1 MSEKN
6 EINTELTAEL
16 IQVMEKAGIALSS
29 ELEKADLPEVIAKLL
44 DEENVVE
51 ANSAE
56 DIAARYWLMQFLEPL
71 SRKELKSIIDGF
83 LVQLLNKD
91 QAKKLVQF
99 LMTRFPQ
106 YYKKSPEEEGKFVAK
121 RPAS

>member
-6 EINTELTAEL
+6 ELNENYVKEL
-16 IQVMEKAGIALSS
+16 IQV
-29 ELEKADLPEVIAKLL
+29 LEKSGMALNAELSKVPVPKEALDALTSDKEVT
-44 DEENVVE
+44 

-56 DIAARYWLMQFLEPL
+56 DIAARYWLMQFLEPV

-91 QAKKLVQF
+91 QSKKLVQF

-106 YYKKSPEEEGKFVAK
+106 YYKKSPEEEGQFKAK
-121 RPAS
+121 RPA

>member
-6 EINTELTAEL
+6 EINKELVAEL
-16 IQVMEKAGIALSS
+16 IQLMEKGGVALGS
-29 ELEKADLPEVIAKLL
+29 ELAKVPVPADFENLEGNEVL
-44 DEENVVE
+44 
-51 ANSAE
+51 ANTAE

-106 YYKKSPEEEGKFVAK
+106 YYKKSPEEEGQFKAK
-121 RPAS
+121 RPS

>member
-6 EINTELTAEL
+6 EINNELVAEL
-16 IQVMEKAGIALSS
+16 IQLMEKGGTALGS
-29 ELEKADLPEVIAKLL
+29 ELAKVPMPTELKSL
-44 DEENVVE
+44 DGVVE

-106 YYKKSPEEEGKFVAK
+106 YYKKSPEEEGQFKAK
-121 RPAS
+121 RPS

>member
-1 MSEKN
+1 MSQKN
-6 EINTELTAEL
+6 EFNQDYAKEL
-16 IQVMEKAGIALSS
+16 IQVFEKAQAAINAELSKS
-29 ELEKADLPEVIAKLL
+29 SLPENLFVDGK
-44 DEENVVE
+44 EVT

-91 QAKKLVQF
+91 QSKKLVQF
-99 LMTRFPQ
+99 LMQRFPQ
-106 YYKKSPEEEGKFVAK
+106 YYKKSPEEEAQFKAK
-121 RPAS
+121 RPS

>member
-6 EINTELTAEL
+6 ELNEAFVKEL
-16 IQVMEKAGIALSS
+16 IQVLEKSGTALSA
-29 ELEKADLPEVIAKLL
+29 ELSKVPVPQEALEALTSDKEVT
-44 DEENVVE
+44 

-106 YYKKSPEEEGKFVAK
+106 YYKKSPEEESQFKAK
-121 RPAS
+121 RPA